1 MATVQ
6 GRPGRKPSIVQLAWA
21 GLDKAERKE
30 KKAAKKEA
38 APPAPAPTKQAS
50 RGARARKAAK

>member
-30 KKAAKKEA
+30 KKAAKKE
-38 APPAPAPTKQAS
+38 PVEPAPAP
-50 RGARARKAAK
+50 AAKKAKGRAKR